1 MDGIKQKTEE
11 VLEVRQWQGYVSGK
25 VDGALAVLAVLNID
39 KERCI
44 EVLADALGL
53 TRATATE
60 FVEEFYQGINR

>member
-1 MDGIKQKTEE
+1 MDGIKQKINE